1 MQQLDQLPGEFL
13 ADGRQSADDCKTY
26 MKEAGVSSRTL
37 DRAKKRL
44 GVKCR
49 PFTGEDGKKHWWWEL
64 PSRKDANRVE

>member
-1 MQQLDQLPGEFL
+1 
-13 ADGRQSADDCKTY
+13 

-49 PFTGEDGKKHWWWEL
+49 PVTGEDGKKHWWWEL
-64 PSRKDANRVE
+64 PSRKDANRAD